1 MYTTTINQNGMI
13 LLNKAAREALGVK
26 LGDKVTIDFDSK
38 SARVERR
45 MSDEEFIKG
54 LSKIRAKYGDTD
66 EKKVDAVLAVRQWRD
81 GKNPEITKLY
91 KEKYLHD

>member
-26 LGDKVTIDFDSK
+26 LGERVAISFDAK

-45 MSDEEFIKG
+45 MSDEEFLEGID
-54 LSKIRAKYGDTD
+54 KIHAKYGSRQ
-66 EKKVDAVLAVRQWRD
+66 KKNIDATEAVELYRS
-81 GKNPEITKLY
+81 GKIAKLNDYY
-91 KEKYLHD
+91 KEKYS

>member
-26 LGDKVTIDFDSK
+26 LGDRVMISFDKK

-45 MSDEEFIKG
+45 MSDKEFLDGIER
-54 LSKIRAKYGDTD
+54 IHTKYGSNQKN
-66 EKKVDAVLAVRQWRD
+66 EIDATEAVELYRS
-81 GKNPEITKLY
+81 GKTAKLKDYY
-91 KEKYLHD
+91 KEKYL